1 MTMTDLD
8 RPRADTEA
16 LQRHIAKLSLVQQQ
30 LIHTRDQLDR
40 ELERF
45 AAIHQYNTQ
54 AIGIRDAER
63 FAEMTAETL
72 IDLFELEFAAFWLFD
87 AEGALAERP
96 AALVGLDAALLEA
109 LLARLIEAGL
119 ELPASAAPECRSLRW
134 NADPGW
140 SADPDQDAAGG
151 LLSQVA
157 ATLCCGS
164 GGQPLALLAGG
175 VTQAQAQFYTGL
187 QESQMG
193 SLIVL
198 SQQVGAILQNRQ
210 DRATIESQVEQ
221 LSIEQE
227 RLKLA
232 LDGSNAGLWDWDL
245 RTAKV
250 FFSARWKAQIG
261 YRPEEINDTFASWE
275 ALVHPEDLERS
286 RTLVRRYLAGE
297 LADYENIHRLRHK
310 EGHYVWILARGRA
323 VRNAAGELVRMVGT
337 HVDITERK
345 RAEQALKAAEIAQ
358 RRAREDAESASRAKS
373 EFIATI
379 SHEIRT
385 PMNGVLGML
394 DLLRDTQ
401 PTEQQRELLEVALQS
416 GQDLLELINDVLDLS
431 KIEAGHLAL
440 ESLSF
445 KVSDVLNGVMLAF
458 KGRAESK
465 KIALLG
471 PTGQIP
477 SNRLLGDPGRLR
489 QILTN
494 LIGNAIKFTDQGEV
508 ELAVAWAIRDA
519 AAIELSLSIKDT
531 GIGIDPKIRDQLFQP
546 FAQADASTTRRFGGT
561 GLGLAIC
568 RKLIDLMGGRIWAQ
582 GRDGCGSEFHVC
594 IPYCLDLS
602 AAPVAAKPPLD
613 DPAPVDPRSGDPA
626 PDQLAS
632 DDLAPDQLAPD
643 QLAPDDPAPK
653 AQRSLADHDLLLVE
667 DNLVNQAVARGMLKR
682 LGLRVTT
689 AADGAQALE
698 MLRAAHYD
706 LVLMDVQMPV
716 MDGYEATIQL
726 RQLEAERG
734 LPKTPVIALTANALS
749 QDREAALAAG
759 MNDFLT
765 KPITREALERVI
777 RRWIIAGAKSSKD
790 SPEANEA
797 SNSADARGQ

>member
-1 MTMTDLD
+1 MTMTDRD
-8 RPRADTEA
+8 RPRADTES
-16 LQRHIAKLSLVQQQ
+16 LQRHIARLSLVQQQ

-54 AIGIRDAER
+54 AIGMRDAER
-63 FAEMTAETL
+63 LAEMTAETL
-72 IDLFELEFAAFWLFD
+72 IDLFELELAAFWLFD
-87 AEGALAERP
+87 AEGALAAQP
-96 AALVGLDAALLEA
+96 AALVGLDRVLLEA

-119 ELPASAAPECRSLRW
+119 ELPASAAPDCRSLRW
-134 NADPGW
+134 
-140 SADPDQDAAGG
+140 SRDPDQDKASG

-157 ATLCCGS
+157 ATLCCGA

-175 VTQAQAQFYTGL
+175 VTQARAEFYTGL

-198 SQQVGAILQNRQ
+198 GQQVGAILQNRQ
-210 DRATIESQVEQ
+210 DRMTIESQVEQ

-232 LDGSNAGLWDWDL
+232 LDGSDAGLWDWNL
-245 RTAKV
+245 RTAEV
-250 FFSARWKAQIG
+250 FFSARWKAQVG
-261 YRPEEINDTFASWE
+261 YRPDEIRDTFASWE

-286 RTLVRRYLAGE
+286 RALVRRYLAGE
-297 LADYENIHRLRHK
+297 QADYENIHRLRHK

-345 RAEQALKAAEIAQ
+345 RAEQALKAAEVAQ
-358 RRAREDAESASRAKS
+358 RRAREEAESASRAKS

-401 PTEQQRELLEVALQS
+401 PTEQQRELLDVALQS

-445 KVSDVLNGVMLAF
+445 RVSDILNGVMLAF

-477 SNRLLGDPGRLR
+477 SKCLLGDPGRLR

-494 LIGNAIKFTDQGEV
+494 LIGNAIKFTDQGKV
-508 ELAVAWAIRDA
+508 ELAVDWRNIPDD
-519 AAIELSLSIKDT
+519 AAIELSLSVKDT

-568 RKLIDLMGGRIWAQ
+568 RKLIDLMDGRIWAQ
-582 GRDGCGSEFHVC
+582 GRDGGGSEFQVC
-594 IPYCLDLS
+594 IPYRLDLS
-602 AAPVAAKPPLD
+602 AAPVSVEPPLD
-613 DPAPVDPRSGDPA
+613 EPA
-626 PDQLAS
+626 PDEPAPDESAPDALRPE
-632 DDLAPDQLAPD
+632 DLAPGD
-643 QLAPDDPAPK
+643 
-653 AQRSLADHDLLLVE
+653 QRSLADHDLLLVE

-682 LGLRVTT
+682 LGLRVVI
-689 AADGAQALE
+689 ASDGAQALE
-698 MLRAAHYD
+698 RLRDAHYD

-716 MDGYEATIQL
+716 MDGYQATIRL

-777 RRWIIAGAKSSKD
+777 RRWTLDADGAVH
-790 SPEANEA
+790 
-797 SNSADARGQ
+797 